1 VLHNKILVH
10 YIQDFLMMH
19 VNQLLQQVV
28 ITVGYPYLHHNNVQ
42 LEFVVIQLIIQMKLI
57 VHYILVHVDIMD
69 QFVLMD

>member
-1 VLHNKILVH
+1 MLHNKILVH

-28 ITVGYPYLHHNNVQ
+28 IIVGYQFPHHNNVQ